1 MTHKEPKTGLARLDQ
16 VEAKIH
22 RKDAVKAKV
31 ATEAKPAPAGRGWIG
46 IVFAVIAIGVIVLIG
61 VMASR
66 DSKATKTN
74 LARWNALV
82 HITRCLRDGT
92 LPDFVLT
99 TTAAVQDPRKPNL
112 MFPQFSAVPE
122 SECLADLDTLAGA
135 PAFASQIAAL
145 TEWQES
151 LQNVITEETKLAAYY
166 HHADWKDDR
175 YQAGEAMW
183 KAAQLAAHQQH
194 DAVVVILAHVVPI
207 IESEL
212 RSFASDYEARHGR
225 DVTTWTLDLGYRL
238 QLAADDSMRA
248 DTVKLQ
254 ADLAALDTAAKAAPL
269 DVRRATRARDVTARN
284 FRNTLLDS
292 LAGRRSP
299 VVY

>member
-1 MTHKEPKTGLARLDQ
+1 M
-16 VEAKIH
+16 
-22 RKDAVKAKV
+22 
-31 ATEAKPAPAGRGWIG
+31 IG

-207 IESEL
+207 IESEAPQLRQRL
-212 RSFASDYEARHGR
+212 RSEARPGR
-225 DVTTWTLDLGYRL
+225 DDVDPRPRLPAPARRGRLDARRYREAAGRSRRARHRREGRAARRPPCHARSRRHRPQL
-238 QLAADDSMRA
+238 QEHAPRQPRRPALAGGLLAA
-248 DTVKLQ
+248 
-254 ADLAALDTAAKAAPL
+254 TAHE
-269 DVRRATRARDVTARN
+269 ARE
-284 FRNTLLDS
+284 
-292 LAGRRSP
+292 
-299 VVY
+299 